1 MKTSVGLSV
10 LVASTLASFLLS
22 QSAFG
27 KSQIFNVLQF
37 GAVGDGIT
45 VDTPAIQRAI
55 DAAAQAGGAQVLV
68 PRGHRY
74 LIGTL
79 ELRGGMDFHLDG
91 ELVISTNPADYRGD
105 GVITALNAENLHITG
120 NGLIAGRSLSFMTG
134 YETTNEWWLFKE
146 WRPKLFILT
155 GCTNLAGPRHHVR

>member
-1 MKTSVGLSV
+1 MKRIKTKVLRFAIAAAFVFTSLTS
-10 LVASTLASFLLS
+10 LEAAN
-22 QSAFG
+22 AP
-27 KSQIFNVLQF
+27 KIFNVLQF

-55 DAAAQAGGAQVLV
+55 DAAAQAGDAQALV

-79 ELRGGMDFHLDG
+79 ELRGGIDFHLDG

-105 GVITALNAENLHITG
+105 GVITALNAGHLRITG
-120 NGLIAGRSLSFMTG
+120 TGKINGRSLEFMTV
-134 YETTNEWWLFKE
+134 YETTNEWWLFK
-146 WRPKLFILT
+146 
-155 GCTNLAGPRHHVR
+155 

>member
-1 MKTSVGLSV
+1 MKPVKTNAILFAITATLPFTSLTSLEAANAPKV
-10 LVASTLASFLLS
+10 FN
-22 QSAFG
+22 
-27 KSQIFNVLQF
+27 IFDF
-37 GAVGDGIT
+37 GATGDGIT

-74 LIGTL
+74 LIGPL

-120 NGLIAGRSLSFMTG
+120 NGSIAGRSEEHTSELQSPM
-134 YETTNEWWLFKE
+134 YLV
-146 WRPKLFILT
+146 
-155 GCTNLAGPRHHVR
+155 C